1 MILNPGKSHYILI
14 GNNSHDDIIL
24 NGVGIKISKKKKLL
38 EALIDKN
45 LSSDIHRKSIF
56 RKTS

>member
-24 NGVGIKISKKKKLL
+24 NEVGIKISKKKKLL
-38 EALIDKN
+38 EALTAKN
-45 LSSDIHRKSIF
+45 GSSDIHRESIF
-56 RKTS
+56 TKTS